1 MTAERQSDTMVS
13 DMEVHMKK
21 SGTIEFL
28 CAEKVVPIDIHWNM
42 QNVYGDQKMNV
53 TTVRW

>member
-1 MTAERQSDTMVS
+1 MKAERQSDTMVS